1 MAEPNAID
9 TAAAAAQK
17 TAAAGADPTL
27 GKQTSTESALSNYV
41 GPYVTEML
49 GRGQALGSMDYQ
61 NYGGPLTAGQSDLQN
76 QAFSGLAGLAI
87 PSEQMGA
94 FTPTSFTADNA
105 NQFMNPYLQAALTPQ
120 IDAANRQA
128 EIKRISDAGRLTQA
142 GAYGGSRQGVM
153 EAEGN
158 RALLDRIAGITGTG
172 YANAYDKAMQQ
183 FNTEQNMQKSAQDMT
198 NQYGLGTLLKQ
209 ADLGASQR
217 GIEGEGIAADRA
229 QFEEE
234 RDFPYK
240 QVQYMQSL
248 LQGLPLATQSYT
260 YQQPTGLAESLNTA
274 GGIGNLYQQL
284 FGGNSSNAISAAE
297 KSDTIGNAA
306 AAQAMGIGADAF
318 GNTAGTVSSDAA
330 PEQQFIL

>member
-198 NQYGLGTLLKQ
+198 NQYGLGTILKQ
-209 ADLGASQR
+209 ADLGAAQR

-248 LQGLPLATQSYT
+248 LQGLPLAAQSYT
-260 YQQPTGLAESLNTA
+260 YQQPSALSELQGTA
-274 GGIGNLYQQL
+274 GGIGALYKSL
-284 FGGNSSNAISAAE
+284 FGGNTVAPTATNSDVLTNAQLQSV
-297 KSDTIGNAA
+297 
-306 AAQAMGIGADAF
+306 DA
-318 GNTAGTVSSDAA
+318 GDV
-330 PEQQFIL
+330 E

>member
-172 YANAYDKAMQQ
+172 YANAYDKAMGQ
-183 FNTEQNMQKSAQDMT
+183 FNTEQNLGMKAQDMT

-209 ADLGASQR
+209 ADLGAAQR
-217 GIEGEGIAADRA
+217 GIESEGIAADRS

-240 QVQYMQSL
+240 QVQYLQSL
-248 LQGLPLATQSYT
+248 LQGLPLAAQSYQ
-260 YQQPTGLAESLNTA
+260 YQQPAALTSLMNTS
-274 GGIGNLYQQL
+274 GGIQNLYKSL
-284 FGGNSSNAISAAE
+284 FGG
-297 KSDTIGNAA
+297 SDTTPAVA
-306 AAQAMGIGADAF
+306 SGAVLNQSEQLDDEGAF
-318 GNTAGTVSSDAA
+318 SGGVTPAPLYSGTYGT
-330 PEQQFIL
+330 

>member
-27 GKQTSTESALSNYV
+27 GKRTSTESALSNYV

-198 NQYGLGTLLKQ
+198 NQYGLGTLIKQ
-209 ADLGASQR
+209 ADLGAAQR